1 MMQKYRFPVFSLF
14 SAVLV
19 LVVDR
24 ILKTSIE
31 LKVVNPGVA
40 LGLSVYEIFIV
51 ASFVVI
57 SAIWIYLLIKQK
69 QKTLAYLLG
78 LVVFASFSNLLDR
91 MFLGGVVD
99 YIQVARLWF
108 NLADAVIVFGG
119 VAILINIFVIK
130 K

>member
-1 MMQKYRFPVFSLF
+1 MMQKYRFPLFSLF

-19 LVVDR
+19 LIVDR
-24 ILKTSIE
+24 VLKTNIE
-31 LKVVNPGVA
+31 LKVINSGAA
-40 LGLSVYEIFIV
+40 LGLSVYEVFIV

-57 SAIWIYLLIKQK
+57 SAIWLYLLVKQ
-69 QKTLAYLLG
+69 QQGTLAYLLG

-91 MFLGGVVD
+91 MYLGGVVD
-99 YIQVARLWF
+99 YIKVAQLWF

-119 VAILINIFVIK
+119 VAVLVNIFLVK